1 MKTNFVKGFFLQ
13 ALLFIWLSQL
23 AIITFAQGDTVM
35 VKYTPDFK
43 FKEGIYLNF
52 NQVKNNSPISGA
64 RILANKDYRDDDF
77 FDEVLNKDY
86 ISFFDNLGMRQQVQ
100 TKNIWGFSRNGV
112 LYININGGFNR
123 VTIVGNICHF
133 VATVTTYNTRYNDPY
148 YNNPYYSPYYNPYS
162 NPYSMGS
169 SSYETSE
176 MRQFILDFNTGKVMD
191 YDYKNLEMILMR
203 DPELHDEFSN
213 LRKRKKKQLKFLYIR
228 KFNERNP
235 LYLPVKE

>member
-1 MKTNFVKGFFLQ
+1 
-13 ALLFIWLSQL
+13 
-23 AIITFAQGDTVM
+23 
-35 VKYTPDFK
+35 
-43 FKEGIYLNF
+43 
-52 NQVKNNSPISGA
+52 
-64 RILANKDYRDDDF
+64 
-77 FDEVLNKDY
+77 
-86 ISFFDNLGMRQQVQ
+86 
-100 TKNIWGFSRNGV
+100 
-112 LYININGGFNR
+112 
-123 VTIVGNICHF
+123 
-133 VATVTTYNTRYNDPY
+133 
-148 YNNPYYSPYYNPYS
+148 
-162 NPYSMGS
+162 MGS

>member
-64 RILANKDYRDDDF
+64 RILAHKDYRDDDF